1 MMRVWGWA
9 RFAALALALLAVSP
23 DASEAQRRGRGG
35 GDEPGSFDY
44 YALSLSWS
52 PTYCADKGH
61 RDGGPQCNGPRP
73 YAFVLHGLWPQYSN
87 GWPQFCETGQRPWI
101 PERTI
106 ETMLD
111 IMPSK
116 RLIIHEYKKHGTC
129 SGLSPEG
136 YYDVARK
143 LYESIKIPARY
154 QLPEEPIHTSP
165 GDVVNDFLRANPE
178 LKPDMIV
185 VSCDRR
191 LKELRVC
198 FGRDLKPRACGSNEN
213 QRKLCSRD
221 DMLMPPARAGRN

>member
-9 RFAALALALLAVSP
+9 RFAALAVALLAVSP
-23 DASEAQRRGRGG
+23 DASEAQRRGRG

-87 GWPQFCETGQRPWI
+87 GWPQFCETGERPWI

-178 LKPDMIV
+178 LKPEMIV

>member
-87 GWPQFCETGQRPWI
+87 GWPQFCETGQRP
-101 PERTI
+101 
-106 ETMLD
+106 
-111 IMPSK
+111 
-116 RLIIHEYKKHGTC
+116 
-129 SGLSPEG
+129 EG

-178 LKPDMIV
+178 LKPEMIV